1 MTSGTVSQASA
12 QDRTDGAPVALSAL
26 VVARN
31 EEEALPACLA
41 ALGFADEIVVVLD
54 RCTDDSEAV
63 ARRYTGRVLAGG
75 WPIEGDRRNAG
86 IDACRGAWI
95 VEVDADEIVSPALA
109 AEIRHVIATSSSDW
123 HSVAI
128 DNYVG
133 DRHVRN
139 GWGAYFGVGSKN
151 ILFRKG
157 AKRWGAQ
164 RVHPSLDWTG
174 TGGPRLSATLTHRVD
189 RDIFD
194 MVDRLNRYT
203 SERAADMRAEGI
215 NETLGRN
222 LRRFVS
228 RFYKVYIRRKGYREG
243 EWGFL
248 LALMTA
254 LYPLLSYLKARLED
268 GKTGR

>member
-1 MTSGTVSQASA
+1 MPSDTV
-12 QDRTDGAPVALSAL
+12 TLSAL

-31 EEEALPACLA
+31 EEDALDACLG

-54 RCTDDSEAV
+54 RCTDRSEEV
-63 ARRYTGRVLAGG
+63 ARRYTDRVLAGA
-75 WPIEGDRRNAG
+75 WPIEGDRRNEG
-86 IDACRGAWI
+86 IDACRGQWI

-109 AEIRHVIATSSSDW
+109 AEIRALILTSTHDW

-128 DNYVG
+128 DNHVG
-133 DRHVRN
+133 DRHVRH

-174 TGGPRLSATLTHRVD
+174 TAGPRLNATLTHRVD

-215 NETLGRN
+215 TESLGRN
-222 LRRFVS
+222 LRRFIA

-268 GKTGR
+268 GRSGR